1 LSNAA
6 AAAAA
11 AAADA
16 DADADADYI
25 RADQS
30 SSSEYDYSRCSTFLS
45 LSVHKISPISKNNL
59 FLLFLFSV
67 QTANISLTSSSI
79 SSDVKSRYTNTFY
92 STVHQSPPQKNF
104 FRAATHAADNNQ
116 IGTRDPRLKPSPADA
131 AHIW

>member
-11 AAADA
+11 AA

-45 LSVHKISPISKNNL
+45 LSVHKISPILK
-59 FLLFLFSV
+59 
-67 QTANISLTSSSI
+67 
-79 SSDVKSRYTNTFY
+79 
-92 STVHQSPPQKNF
+92 KNF
-104 FRAATHAADNNQ
+104 ISFVS
-116 IGTRDPRLKPSPADA
+116 L
-131 AHIW
+131 